1 MRRLNL
7 LPVLAFALLLTA
19 CASAP
24 AGAGA
29 VVVLDRCGQ
38 PVVTTHVEGVAAG
51 SGYLADTRVRVYKPC
66 PLDPPE
72 APDATPAVR

>member
-1 MRRLNL
+1 MRRLL
-7 LPVLAFALLLTA
+7 AIPVAACLLLLTA
-19 CASAP
+19 CASTP

-66 PLDPPE
+66 PLDPSE
-72 APDATPAVR
+72 TPDATPPR